1 MEAPLVGEDAPP
13 RALAPALQA
22 SARTRA
28 AAVYYGFA
36 MLSVGFLVVLA
47 FTM

>member
-1 MEAPLVGEDAPP
+1 MDTPLNDDRP
-13 RALAPALQA
+13 A
-22 SARTRA
+22 SAVALTDAAKTRA
-28 AAVYYGFA
+28 RAVYYGFA